1 MQKLPAP
8 LPSRPS
14 YVKHRRDVLLQIIL
28 PVALVAVIIFAVGAL
43 IYFATFH
50 VGGDVA
56 IWAACAISCIV
67 IPLMALMVV
76 LLVAACGVVYLLA
89 RLLNVSP
96 KYTGIVQQYAV
107 WFNEQVVLW
116 TDRIIQPV
124 LKFKAWVSFL
134 TREK

>member
-8 LPSRPS
+8 LPSRSS
-14 YVKHRRDVLLQIIL
+14 YVNHRRDVMLQIIL
-28 PVALVAVIIFAVGAL
+28 PVALVAVIIVAVAVL
-43 IYFATFH
+43 IYTATFQR
-50 VGGDVA
+50 GGDVA
-56 IWAACAISCIV
+56 TWAAIATIWIV

-76 LLVAACGVVYLLA
+76 LLVAACGVVYLLT

-96 KYTGIVQQYAV
+96 KYTGIVQQYAL

-124 LKFKAWVSFL
+124 LKFKAWVSFFS
-134 TREK
+134 REK